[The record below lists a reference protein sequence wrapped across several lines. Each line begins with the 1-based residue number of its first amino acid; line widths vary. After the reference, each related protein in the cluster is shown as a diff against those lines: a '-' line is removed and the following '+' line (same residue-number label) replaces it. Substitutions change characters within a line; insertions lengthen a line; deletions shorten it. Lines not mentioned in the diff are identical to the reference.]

1 MPFRMQSINCYFI
14 NNQKEAQR
22 FVIVMFM
29 QYISF
34 ISKRTLVRKYIFKWV
49 FTSGFHDIYALLHK
63 ETFHAHYFMNIP

>member
-49 FTSGFHDIYALLHK
+49 FTSGFHDIYMLCYIKKRSTHITL
-63 ETFHAHYFMNIP
+63 